1 MIFSLIKI
9 YPAKGHASDIIDVLQ
24 SVKVLL
30 ASVPGCLHSTVCIEG
45 TGDEDHGAIF
55 YLEKWRSRE
64 SLDEHLR
71 SSTYMMVLEALE
83 FSCRSPEVAF
93 FDGVEVGGLDVV
105 EMARSLLIGDI

>member
-1 MIFSLIKI
+1 MIISLIKI
-9 YPAKGHASDIIDVLQ
+9 YPATGHAADIIDVFQ

-30 ASVPGCLHSTVCIEG
+30 GSVPDCLHATVSIEG
-45 TGDEDHGAIF
+45 DENGAIF

-64 SLDEHLR
+64 ALDDHLR

-83 FSCRSPEVAF
+83 FSCKNPEVSF

-105 EMARSLLIGDI
+105 GMARSVTASFS

>member
-1 MIFSLIKI
+1 MILSLIKI
-9 YPAKGHASDIIDVLQ
+9 YPSKGHASDIIDVFQ

-30 ASVPGCLHSTVCIEG
+30 ASVPDCLHAAVSIEG
-45 TGDEDHGAIF
+45 EENGAIF

-64 SLDEHLR
+64 ALDDHLR

-105 EMARSLLIGDI
+105 EMARSVTAQRV